1 MEKEKTLQ
9 LKEAISMVTGRRA
22 KLPPSIYKNPI
33 RMQSGGWKIIEH
45 YDENLT
51 TIAPKVELPVNTTAQ
66 ASQPTFL
73 DEKTK
78 ALRELYLGTS
88 DDTNDLPQA
97 ETKKR
102 GRKPKNDNL

>member
-22 KLPPSIYKNPI
+22 KLPPSIYKNPV
-33 RMQSGGWKIIEH
+33 RMQSGGWKIIEQF
-45 YDENLT
+45 DENST
-51 TIAPKVELPVNTTAQ
+51 TIAPKVDLLVNTTAPK
-66 ASQPTFL
+66 SEPTFL

-78 ALRELYLGTS
+78 SLRELYLGTS
-88 DDTNDLPQA
+88 DNSNDLPQA

-102 GRKPKNDNL
+102 GRKSKSNNI